1 MCDFCNT
8 FDFSTAKI
16 EISNNGQF
24 AHIILAICNTRF
36 DKSEQFKFC
45 PVCGKDLS
53 GNVNR
58 S

>member
-16 EISNNGQF
+16 EISDNRQF

-36 DKSEQFKFC
+36 DKSEQC
-45 PVCGKDLS
+45 QQPTNL
-53 GNVNR
+53 NVR
-58 S
+58 GVLTTHI

>member
-16 EISNNGQF
+16 EISDNRQF

-36 DKSEQFKFC
+36 DKSEQCQQPTKLNLRG
-45 PVCGKDLS
+45 VLATHI
-53 GNVNR
+53 
-58 S
+58 